1 MVDAVDDLIGVLWV
15 ILTQR
20 DYGEPAKPDIFLQ
33 QFLLGQCTAVF
44 EVQIFAERQG
54 IDGDRHIAACQIGGD
69 LAGHELG
76 VGAGHIDVGIR
87 TFQQA
92 VDRLLPAGDFL
103 NLVQQEVTMSLA
115 RHGSGQLVIHLLG
128 GDVLGNI
135 HLRVPLADDLVLPN
149 TAPQQFLSQ
158 HLKDRRLA
166 AATDTGKY
174 LDERLVDKRLDC
186 RDIVRSVDH
195 RIASLQLIVYPK

>member
-1 MVDAVDDLIGVLWV
+1 
-15 ILTQR
+15 
-20 DYGEPAKPDIFLQ
+20 
-33 QFLLGQCTAVF
+33 
-44 EVQIFAERQG
+44 
-54 IDGDRHIAACQIGGD
+54 
-69 LAGHELG
+69 
-76 VGAGHIDVGIR
+76 
-87 TFQQA
+87 
-92 VDRLLPAGDFL
+92 
-103 NLVQQEVTMSLA
+103 MSLA
-115 RHGSGQLVIHLLG
+115 CHGSGQLVIHLLG

-158 HLKDRRLA
+158 HLKNRRLA